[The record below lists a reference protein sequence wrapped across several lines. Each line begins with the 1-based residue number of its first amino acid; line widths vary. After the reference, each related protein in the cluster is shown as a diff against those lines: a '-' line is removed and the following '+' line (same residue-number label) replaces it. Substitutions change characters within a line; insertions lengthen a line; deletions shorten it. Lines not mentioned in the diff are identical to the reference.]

1 MSKTFK
7 ELDINTFKEI
17 AAARQQK
24 IDEAPAK
31 ALPDT
36 FPVNEL
42 AKRLHPDRQYMKI
55 AKVTEM
61 APDAKCFRLVPD
73 PARGTTECAYF
84 QAGQYLSVF
93 LDIKGMQVSRA
104 YSISS
109 SPADALE
116 GFYELTVKSVGDGL
130 VSTYILDNW
139 QEGDEVE
146 ISGPAGFFTYS
157 PIRDGKTVV
166 GIAGGSGITPFLSMA
181 RAIAEGEED
190 FRLILLYGSRK
201 SDMILYKEEFDRLE
215 ASSEKIKV
223 VHVLSEE
230 KLDGYEHGF
239 INAELINRYAP
250 GGEPFSVFLCGPQA
264 MYRFA
269 DKELAT
275 MNLEQKYIRHELFGE
290 LYNPAAQEDYPDCS
304 HSEVRITVSIRDTT
318 KTVTGSANDSVLQIL
333 EKNGIAAP
341 ARCRSGEC
349 GFCHS
354 LLKSGQVYVPKS
366 VDGRRLADLKFGYI
380 HPCVTFPLS
389 DLEIEVPQTK

>member
-17 AAARQQK
+17 AAVRQQK

-31 ALPDT
+31 ALPET

-55 AKVTEM
+55 AKVTEI

-181 RAIAEGEED
+181 RAIAGGEED

-230 KLDGYEHGF
+230 KLDGYEYGF

-250 GGEPFSVFLCGPQA
+250 GDEPFSVFLCGPQA

-290 LYNPAAQEDYPDCS
+290 LYNPAAQEDYPGCS
-304 HSEVRITVSIRDTT
+304 RSEVRITVSIRDTT

-389 DLEIEVPQTK
+389 DLEIEVPQAK